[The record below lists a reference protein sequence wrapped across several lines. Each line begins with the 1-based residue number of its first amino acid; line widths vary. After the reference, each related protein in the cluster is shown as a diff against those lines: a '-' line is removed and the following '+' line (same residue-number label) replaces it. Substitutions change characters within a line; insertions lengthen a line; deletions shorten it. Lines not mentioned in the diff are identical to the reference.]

1 MHVPVYNGIYYYV
14 YLWVHTMKVPLWQLE
29 RVASGTHYAPELI
42 RLPLDT
48 AKGCQGTIH
57 NMRLQNMIQLS
68 CGPPGAWAS
77 SHIALVRETQCFLK
91 VLSNPFCQLGGQP
104 AQNRVASPV
113 NIFQPVWRRT
123 RRMPNGQSQVRG
135 EILVLKLESAGLK
148 KVDIKAHT
156 TSRLYGASL
165 CIIQYAKYNTVHTI
179 TYQYIQVQTSMY
191 WYVHKCM
198 SMSQRCV
205 TSLNVCCS

>member
-1 MHVPVYNGIYYYV
+1 
-14 YLWVHTMKVPLWQLE
+14 MKAPLWQLE
-29 RVASGTHYAPELI
+29 RVASGTHYAPELL

-77 SHIALVRETQCFLK
+77 SHIALVRKTQRFLK

-104 AQNRVASPV
+104 AQNRVAGSV
-113 NIFQPVWRRT
+113 NIFQPVSRGT
-123 RRMPNGQSQVRG
+123 QTMPNGQSQVRG
-135 EILVLKLESAGLK
+135 DFLVLKLESAGLE

-165 CIIQYAKYNTVHTI
+165 CIIQYVTYNTVHTS
-179 TYQYIQVQTSMY
+179 TYRYIRVHTSMY
-191 WYVHKCM
+191 SSIHKCM
-198 SMSQRCV
+198 SMSQ
-205 TSLNVCCS
+205 